1 MFKHGIK
8 LNCPLIILFC
18 PLSGSQSPATHSVC
32 AGEECRKEC
41 EQLAVGDEQWCLPGN
56 EQSEPECPTN
66 QAVAED
72 EGHTDGPI
80 KLGKLDLEFIIN
92 L

>member
-1 MFKHGIK
+1 MCVEF
-8 LNCPLIILFC
+8 
-18 PLSGSQSPATHSVC
+18 
-32 AGEECRKEC
+32 R
-41 EQLAVGDEQWCLPGN
+41 EQLADRAEESSSSGEK
-56 EQSEPECPTN
+56 QSEPECPTN